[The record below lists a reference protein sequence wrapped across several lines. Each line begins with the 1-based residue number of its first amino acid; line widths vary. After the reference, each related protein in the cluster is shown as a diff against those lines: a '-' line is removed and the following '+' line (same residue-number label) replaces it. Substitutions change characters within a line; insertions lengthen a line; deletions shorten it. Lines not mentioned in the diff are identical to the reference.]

1 MTATDFD
8 RTASVFTAD
17 TLDRVRSENWFSP
30 LTVVRKTW
38 APSVTVE
45 DAMRGDVPADEVF
58 LSADGHSFETAW
70 HHGPESD
77 ESVYVEIRRRHDRSF
92 HGWVDAESRKIV
104 QAG

>member
-38 APSVTVE
+38 APSVTV
-45 DAMRGDVPADEVF
+45 
-58 LSADGHSFETAW
+58 
-70 HHGPESD
+70 
-77 ESVYVEIRRRHDRSF
+77 
-92 HGWVDAESRKIV
+92 
-104 QAG
+104 

>member
-8 RTASVFTAD
+8 RTASVFAAD

-58 LSADGHSFETAW
+58 LSADGHSFERQAELRTQIDAIVADLEGDAAGHERNVQETHTASS
-70 HHGPESD
+70 E
-77 ESVYVEIRRRHDRSF
+77 
-92 HGWVDAESRKIV
+92 V
-104 QAG
+104 QS